1 MLSLLQPAHPR
12 AYGERSAFSRLRRP
26 ALGSPPHIRGNAGSP
41 AGTCPGGR
49 AHPRAYGENN
59 AYALRTGLIQ
69 GSPPRVRGTLAD
81 KARYPS
87 KDQKIFSFHTYTYIK
102 GGMSRRLLVY
112 GDPPPVAAGL
122 DASNATS
129 PNTTEPAASEPATP
143 RPFRLSPVP
152 GASCASYIRTASARI
167 LRAAFT
173 SRSIRTPQAAHSKTR
188 TRKSSLVFARAP
200 QALHV

>member
-1 MLSLLQPAHPR
+1 M
-12 AYGERSAFSRLRRP
+12 
-26 ALGSPPHIRGNAGSP
+26 
-41 AGTCPGGR
+41 TW
-49 AHPRAYGENN
+49 AHPRAYGENT
-59 AYALRTGLIQ
+59 AWRGRQASEPGSSPRIRGKSLEPSVPLSRHGLIPAHT
-69 GSPPRVRGTLAD
+69 GKILAD

-102 GGMSRRLLVY
+102 GMSRRLLVY
-112 GDPPPVAAGL
+112 GDPPPEAAGL

-129 PNTTEPAASEPATP
+129 PSTTEPAASESVTP
-143 RPFRLSPVP
+143 RPFRLSSVP

-188 TRKSSLVFARAP
+188 TRRSSLVFARAP
-200 QALHV
+200 QALHICQ